1 MGPLEKEI
9 ADYIHH
15 AMIRIKGPWLCA
27 ADLKQWY
34 FSQRE
39 KDMRASLV
47 ITGTTPEHQKLYN
60 AFLSRGNA
68 LSTSSHIRDVAE

>member
-9 ADYIHH
+9 ATYMT
-15 AMIRIKGPWLCA
+15 AALTRIAAPWA
-27 ADLKQWY
+27 SASDLKSWW

-47 ITGTTPEHQKLYN
+47 ITGTTPEHRRLYN
-60 AFLSRGNA
+60 AFIARGNVLA
-68 LSTSSHIRDVAE
+68 TASHIRDMAK

>member
-9 ADYIHH
+9 AAYIT
-15 AMIRIKGPWLCA
+15 ATLARIAAPWTSA
-27 ADLKQWY
+27 ADLKSWW

-47 ITGTTPEHQKLYN
+47 ITGTTPEHRQLYN
-60 AFLSRGNA
+60 AFMARGNA
-68 LSTSSHIRDVAE
+68 LATASHIRGGAE